1 VLFELAV
8 NVISHDVQ
16 VDAVLGVE
24 IVHVSL
30 CAAAV
35 A

>member
-16 VDAVLGVE
+16 VDAVLDVV
-24 IVHVSL
+24 IVHVSP
-30 CAAAV
+30 CAAA
-35 A
+35 AA